1 MEEILFDEI
10 LCEIFT
16 RLPSSSSSSSSI
28 SSSLPS
34 FESVPLVSKRWLRLY
49 RASKTSMSLKFS
61 PHDTSV
67 ITLLPSILNN
77 HPSLSSLSIS
87 RGFTINT
94 KIITTPIRSDVESL
108 KAETIFND
116 ELISIISS
124 CCFNLR
130 SLSFLI
136 NPVSSSSLVPLSTSS
151 SLTSLSIEVW
161 KPQNS
166 GFTWIALF
174 SSLKELSIHVCSTS
188 SPAFDFYPKSKPNP
202 EVVEL
207 GLESISLFGIEP
219 DDNDVT
225 WLWKCCRK
233 LKRLS
238 LRSCGS
244 IGEIEFFGLCL
255 ENLEEIEL
263 RTCRSIVD
271 VVLLKVSE
279 ICESLKSLLI
289 HDGGSKDGLVC
300 FMNNARCYDTL
311 ERLDLRLPMD
321 LTDDHLVSLAAN
333 FKSLSSISLTS
344 CIFVTGFSL
353 KALALSFSSSLEE
366 LSLLSCNAIE
376 RERGLL
382 ATIGQHLG
390 RLRKLDLTRNEWL
403 FDKEVVSMLASCNG
417 LVEVVLRECKHLT
430 GAVLVALNKN
440 CVKLKTLD
448 ILSCRLIEPDDVEGF
463 VMKTQCLK
471 KLVVEENQITEA
483 IVKLASSKL
492 IETVVFPSLVW

>member
-16 RLPSSSSSSSSI
+16 RLPSSSSSSSS

-49 RASKTSMSLKFS
+49 RASKTSMSLQFS
-61 PHDTSV
+61 PHDSSV
-67 ITLLPSILNN
+67 ITLLPSILHN
-77 HPSLSSLSIS
+77 HPCLSSLSIS
-87 RGFTINT
+87 RGSAIN
-94 KIITTPIRSDVESL
+94 ITTSIRSYDESL
-108 KAETIFND
+108 KAETVFND

-124 CCFNLR
+124 CCFNLTK
-130 SLSFLI
+130 LSFLTNSI
-136 NPVSSSSLVPLSTSS
+136 SSSSLLPLSTSL
-151 SLTSLSIEVW
+151 SLTSLSIQLW

-166 GFTWIALF
+166 DFTWIALF
-174 SSLKELSIHVCSTS
+174 SSLKELSIDVRSTDS
-188 SPAFDFYPKSKPNP
+188 SASGSNPNP

-207 GLESISLFGIEP
+207 GLESISLSGIKP
-219 DDNDVT
+219 DDNGIS
-225 WLWKCCRK
+225 WLWRSSRK
-233 LKRLS
+233 LKKLY
-238 LRSCGS
+238 LKSCAS

-255 ENLEEIEL
+255 KNLEEIEL

-289 HDGGSKDGLVC
+289 YDGGDKDGLTH

-311 ERLDLRLPMD
+311 ERLDMRLPMD

-333 FKSLSSISLTS
+333 FKSLSSLRLTS
-344 CIFVTGFSL
+344 CIFVTGLSL
-353 KALALSFSSSLEE
+353 KVLALSFSSSLEE
-366 LSLLSCNAIE
+366 LTLRCCLAVE
-376 RERGLL
+376 REPGLL
-382 ATIGQHLG
+382 ATLGQHLG
-390 RLRKLDLTRNEWL
+390 RLRKLELSRNEWL
-403 FDKEVVSMLASCNG
+403 FDQNFVPMLASCKG
-417 LVEVVLRECKHLT
+417 LVELDLRDCEHLT

-448 ILSCRLIEPDDVEGF
+448 ILGCRKIKPDDVEAF
-463 VMKTQCLK
+463 VMDSSKWLK

-483 IVKLASSKL
+483 TIKLASSKL
-492 IETVVFPSLVW
+492 IETVVFPSLV

>member
-1 MEEILFDEI
+1 
-10 LCEIFT
+10 
-16 RLPSSSSSSSSI
+16 
-28 SSSLPS
+28 
-34 FESVPLVSKRWLRLY
+34 
-49 RASKTSMSLKFS
+49 MSLQFS

-77 HPSLSSLSIS
+77 HPCLSSLSIY
-87 RGFTINT
+87 RGVTIG
-94 KIITTPIRSDVESL
+94 TTPSRSDEEHL
-108 KAETIFND
+108 KAETIFSD

-130 SLSFLI
+130 NLCFLI
-136 NPVSSSSLVPLSTSS
+136 NPVSSSSLVPLSTSL
-151 SLTSLSIEVW
+151 SLTSLSIELW

-207 GLESISLFGIEP
+207 GLESVSLFGIQP

-225 WLWKCCRK
+225 WLWKSCRK
-233 LKRLS
+233 LKKLS

-244 IGEIEFFGLCL
+244 IGEEIGLCL
-255 ENLEEIEL
+255 KNLEEIEL

-289 HDGGSKDGLVC
+289 HDGGSKDGLVQ
-300 FMNNARCYDTL
+300 FMSNARCYDTL

-333 FKSLSSISLTS
+333 FKCLSTLRLTS

-417 LVEVVLRECKHLT
+417 LVEVVLRDCKHLT

-448 ILSCRLIEPDDVEGF
+448 ILGCRLIEPDDVEGF

-483 IVKLASSKL
+483 ILKLASSKF
-492 IETVVFPSLVW
+492 IETVVFDSLVW